1 MPSHPP
7 RAEHAGMDE
16 SRYEIDYSTKGTVAD
31 FAASFAGVLLIVT
44 ALLDILQGMSAIA
57 NDDLYAKGSDY
68 LYKFDMT
75 TWGWVHLVLGVIAL
89 GIAIGILRRTG
100 WGQLGGMIVASLG
113 ILTNFAALPHYPL
126 WALIVIAFYAL
137 VIWSLSVQMKH
148 YR

>member
-1 MPSHPP
+1 
-7 RAEHAGMDE
+7 MDE

>member
-1 MPSHPP
+1 
-7 RAEHAGMDE
+7 MDE

-75 TWGWVHLVLGVIAL
+75 AWGWVHLVLGVIAL
-89 GIAIGILRRTG
+89 AIAIGILRRTG
-100 WGQLGGMIVASLG
+100 WGQLGGMIIAGLG

-137 VIWSLSVQMKH
+137 VIWSLSTQMKH